1 MEDRYRIINY
11 SAAVLFQ
18 EISSDNGMEKKLDMQ
33 CDLSLLLAS
42 NLETC
47 TYVYKHIQA
56 RKKDIRFYMKPPIQY
71 FIGK

>member
-1 MEDRYRIINY
+1 
-11 SAAVLFQ
+11 
-18 EISSDNGMEKKLDMQ
+18 MEKKLDMQ

-56 RKKDIRFYMKPPIQY
+56 RKKDIRFYMNPLFNTLSENNNRISGQKYYLILKY
-71 FIGK
+71 